1 MEDLKKVIA
10 EANER
15 LGQAHREFLAELAEL
30 NATMKRRCDAIEAQ
44 IEKL

>member
-1 MEDLKKVIA
+1 MEELKKIIA

-15 LGQAHREFLAELAEL
+15 LEKAHREFLAELAKL
-30 NATMKRRCDAIEAQ
+30 NAAMKRRCDAIEAQ

>member
-15 LGQAHREFLAELAEL
+15 LEKAHREFLAELAEL
-30 NATMKRRCDAIEAQ
+30 NATMKRRCDAIEAE
-44 IEKL
+44 IDKL